1 MNIQQLAYIVAVD
14 RFKSFSKAAFY
25 CNVTQA
31 TLSAMVK
38 KLEIELDIVIFD
50 RKTTPII
57 TTQNGKE
64 IIEKAQLVVAHAD
77 ALLASSKALL
87 QKVAGR
93 VRIGIIPTIASSL
106 LPIIL
111 KPLLVKFPELFLEIH
126 ELTTTTLIQHLKEG
140 KMDIAILST
149 PISAPEIESNL
160 LYLEDLVVYGH
171 LSNDAKTID
180 SKDLKNE
187 QVFLLQKGH
196 CLRDQV
202 IELCG
207 LNKSNNF
214 SKNFL
219 FESNTFDTLI
229 NLVDQF
235 QGLTVLPK
243 LYTKQMS
250 TERQSK
256 LIELIGGSL
265 QREVS
270 LAFYRPFAKHK
281 INQVL
286 TAEIQRLMS

>member
-243 LYTKQMS
+243 LYTQQMS
-250 TERQSK
+250 PERQSK

-286 TAEIQRLMS
+286 TAEIQRLLS

>member
-126 ELTTTTLIQHLKEG
+126 
-140 KMDIAILST
+140 
-149 PISAPEIESNL
+149 
-160 LYLEDLVVYGH
+160 
-171 LSNDAKTID
+171 
-180 SKDLKNE
+180 
-187 QVFLLQKGH
+187 
-196 CLRDQV
+196 
-202 IELCG
+202 
-207 LNKSNNF
+207 
-214 SKNFL
+214 
-219 FESNTFDTLI
+219 
-229 NLVDQF
+229 
-235 QGLTVLPK
+235 
-243 LYTKQMS
+243 
-250 TERQSK
+250 
-256 LIELIGGSL
+256 
-265 QREVS
+265 
-270 LAFYRPFAKHK
+270 
-281 INQVL
+281 
-286 TAEIQRLMS
+286 

>member
-187 QVFLLQKGH
+187 QTQFEWFL
-196 CLRDQV
+196 
-202 IELCG
+202 
-207 LNKSNNF
+207 S
-214 SKNFL
+214 
-219 FESNTFDTLI
+219 
-229 NLVDQF
+229 
-235 QGLTVLPK
+235 
-243 LYTKQMS
+243 
-250 TERQSK
+250 
-256 LIELIGGSL
+256 
-265 QREVS
+265 
-270 LAFYRPFAKHK
+270 
-281 INQVL
+281 
-286 TAEIQRLMS
+286 

>member
-160 LYLEDLVVYGH
+160 LYLEYLVVYGH

-243 LYTKQMS
+243 LYTQQMS
-250 TERQSK
+250 PERQSK

-286 TAEIQRLMS
+286 TAEIQRLLS